1 MMNIY
6 LVRHGETVYNI
17 QRIIQGW
24 CDSPLTEEGIKQARK
39 LKEYLKD
46 YEFKAIFTS
55 SLNRAADTARILNE
69 DRNIHFE
76 ICDELKEMHF
86 GSLEK
91 TPGNDEFLNQFY
103 EGYKKYGGENSE
115 EAGKRIMDFV
125 LSKYEEY
132 KDDTILIFSHGW
144 SIRSFLRLIDKKRL
158 DDFFL
163 SGGWCANCSLSLVK
177 YDGKDFEIIDVF
189 KDVIA

>member
-1 MMNIY
+1 MMKIY

-76 ICDELKEMHF
+76 IFDELK
-86 GSLEK
+86 
-91 TPGNDEFLNQFY
+91 
-103 EGYKKYGGENSE
+103 
-115 EAGKRIMDFV
+115 
-125 LSKYEEY
+125 
-132 KDDTILIFSHGW
+132 
-144 SIRSFLRLIDKKRL
+144 
-158 DDFFL
+158 
-163 SGGWCANCSLSLVK
+163 
-177 YDGKDFEIIDVF
+177 
-189 KDVIA
+189 